1 MIVVNIFNEI
11 VAYFF
16 KSGILD
22 ITKTTKLNKEYKKE
36 PRPTYFPPRK

>member
-16 KSGILD
+16 FFKSGILD
-22 ITKTTKLNKEYKKE
+22 ITKQRTE
-36 PRPTYFPPRK
+36 